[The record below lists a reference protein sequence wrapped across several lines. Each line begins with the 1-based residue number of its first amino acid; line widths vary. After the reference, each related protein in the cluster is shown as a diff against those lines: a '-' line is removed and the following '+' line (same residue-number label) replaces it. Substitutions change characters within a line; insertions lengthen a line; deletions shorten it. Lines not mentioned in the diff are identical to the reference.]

1 MRHVLYRVASS
12 LDGYIEGPRGEIDWI
27 AQDPTVNWASLYAG
41 IDTVLLGRKSYE
53 LTQRP
58 GAPAFPRDWH
68 VYVFS
73 RTLPAAL
80 HPPVT
85 VISDDIGNAV
95 ATLRSRPGGD
105 IWLFG
110 GGSLFASLLALNAVD
125 RLELAIMPVLLG
137 GGTPFLGAGAPQ
149 TRLKLTHSETHP
161 SGIVRLRYDI
171 RRAAH

>member
-1 MRHVLYRVASS
+1 MRRVLYRVASS
-12 LDGYIEGPRGEIDWI
+12 LDGYIEGSRGEIDWI
-27 AQDPTVNWASLYAG
+27 VQDPTVNWASLYAG
-41 IDTVLLGRKSYE
+41 IDTVLLGRRSYE
-53 LTQRP
+53 LTQQP

-73 RTLPAAL
+73 RTLATTQ

-85 VISDDIGNAV
+85 VINDNIGDAV

-125 RLELAIMPVLLG
+125 RIELAIMPVLLG
-137 GGTPFLGAGAPQ
+137 GGIPFLGAGTAQ

-161 SGIVRLRYDI
+161 NGIVRLHYDI
-171 RRAAH
+171 RHSVH